1 MNFILILYQRDKS
14 KLSIFFNDLYIMQS
28 NKMILGDK
36 NELILFLNA
45 DQKIIIDLIKE
56 LNLGIYIIVPF
67 EEIITNNKFFEIQQ
81 LDNYKDNKFL
91 SYLIELKDKNEV
103 NEFDKLFIEKFG
115 NLFNYKIDQVLDKI
129 NSVGQ
134 ENLNFC
140 EKWFLK
146 NYKK

>member
-14 KLSIFFNDLYIMQS
+14 KLSNDLYIMQS

-81 LDNYKDNKFL
+81 
-91 SYLIELKDKNEV
+91 
-103 NEFDKLFIEKFG
+103 
-115 NLFNYKIDQVLDKI
+115 KIDFV
-129 NSVGQ
+129 NSI
-134 ENLNFC
+134 ESLMN
-140 EKWFLK
+140 
-146 NYKK
+146 

>member
-14 KLSIFFNDLYIMQS
+14 KLSNFFNDLYIMQS

-115 NLFNYKIDQVLDKI
+115 DLFNYKIDQVLDKI
-129 NSVGQ
+129 NSIGK

-146 NYKK
+146 NYKE